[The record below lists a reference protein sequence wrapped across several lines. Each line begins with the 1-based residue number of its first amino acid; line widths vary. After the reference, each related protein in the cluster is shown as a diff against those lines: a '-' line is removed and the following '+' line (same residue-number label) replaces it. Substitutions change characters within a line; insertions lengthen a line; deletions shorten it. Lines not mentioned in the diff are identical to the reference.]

1 MKTVYDWIT
10 VMIFAGLVTHFLHQS
25 SKPGGEEGQ
34 SIWLYMVACVGCGIA
49 NWLGNNGWHFAAIA
63 LIALTLGYSLYV
75 FGPRGQ
81 PPQDH

>member
-25 SKPGGEEGQ
+25 AKPDGPSQ
-34 SIWLYMVACVGCGIA
+34 SMWLYLVACVGCA
-49 NWLGNNGWHFAAIA
+49 VSNWLGNNGWDAAAVA
-63 LIALTLGYSLYV
+63 LIAATLGYSFYV
-75 FGPRGQ
+75 FGPRRH

>member
-25 SKPGGEEGQ
+25 TKPAAPGQ
-34 SIWLYMVACVGCGIA
+34 SMWLYLVACAGCAVG
-49 NWLGNNGWHFAAIA
+49 NWLGNNGWDAAAVA
-63 LIALTLGYSLYV
+63 LIAATLGYSFYV
-75 FGPRGQ
+75 FGPRRH

>member
-25 SKPGGEEGQ
+25 SKPNGTDQ
-34 SIWLYMVACVGCGIA
+34 SIWLYLAACVGLAVA
-49 NWLGNNGWHFAAIA
+49 NWLGNNDWHFAAIA
-63 LIALTLGYSLYV
+63 LIAATLGYSFYF
-75 FGPRGQ
+75 FGPRAQ

>member
-25 SKPGGEEGQ
+25 SKPGGSDQ
-34 SIWLYMVACVGCGIA
+34 SIWLYMVACVGLAVA
-49 NWLGNNGWHFAAIA
+49 NWLGNNDWHLAAIA
-63 LIALTLGYSLYV
+63 LIAATLGYSFYF
-75 FGPRGQ
+75 FGPRAQ